1 MRPPFIRLLVASTIA
16 ACAVSA
22 GAAAHPPTPTPSHIA
37 SLGIARNPATSTDG
51 PAKGIDSQATQT
63 TLAGDFADPFVL
75 HAKGAYYAFAT
86 NAGGKNIRAARST
99 DLKTWSDMDDPLPA
113 LPSWAQANEGLT
125 WAPTV
130 LERDHG
136 FVLYYTARA
145 KASGLQCIGRATA
158 TAPEG
163 PYVDDSTEPFICQ
176 VTAPQAL
183 CGSIDPSPFV
193 DDHGE
198 PYLVWK
204 SDENA
209 APCHGNSRLWSQ
221 KLTSDGRSLVG
232 NPTPLLQRDRAWEA
246 PLIEGPSMVKA
257 AGKYYLFYSANWWE
271 SPNYAIGYAVCQ
283 GPLGPCE
290 KRTTDRPL
298 VASSNGALGPGGQE
312 FMTDEKGQLWMAY
325 HAWSHPTVGYANGGA
340 RSLRMTP
347 VSFENGVPTFGIPT
361 APSQSPVATS
371 PHSDSRSNG

>member
-1 MRPPFIRLLVASTIA
+1 
-16 ACAVSA
+16 
-22 GAAAHPPTPTPSHIA
+22 
-37 SLGIARNPATSTDG
+37 LG
-51 PAKGIDSQATQT
+51 
-63 TLAGDFADPFVL
+63 GDFADPFVL
-75 HAKGAYYAFAT
+75 RANGTYYAFAT
-86 NAGGKNIRAARST
+86 NAGGKNIHAARST
-99 DLKTWSDMDDPLPA
+99 DLKTWSDVDDPLPA

-130 LERDHG
+130 LKRDNG
-136 FVLYYTARA
+136 FVLYYTARD
-145 KASGLQCIGRATA
+145 KASGLQCIGRATS

-193 DDHGE
+193 DDNGD

-221 KLTSDGRSLVG
+221 KLTSDGRSLAG
-232 NPTPLLQRDRAWEA
+232 TPTPLLQRDRAWEA

-271 SPNYAIGYAVCQ
+271 SANYAIGYAECQ

-298 VASSNGALGPGGQE
+298 VASSSGALGPGGQE
-312 FMTDEKGQLWMAY
+312 FVTDEKGQLWMAY
-325 HAWSHPTVGYANGGA
+325 HAWSQPTVGYANGGA
-340 RSLRMTP
+340 RSLHMTP
-347 VSFENGVPTFGIPT
+347 VSFENGIPTFGVPT
-361 APSQSPVATS
+361 ANSPSPAVDVATS
-371 PHSDSRSNG
+371 KESQPAKSKSNG